1 MASII
6 KVDDVQDAAGNNII
20 NESGD
25 TITIGAAG
33 DTVDVPGT
41 EVKTNKVSPTSG
53 TGLQLGDSGDTI
65 TIPSGA
71 TITNS
76 GTATGFSSAIG
87 HSSVYMTADTA
98 ISGDGNLTAD
108 LSIYNASAAGTGI
121 IDDITSGE
129 IRVDKTGF
137 YLAIL
142 QFTGNITTGDDSFNQ
157 YIATTDGT
165 TISRRG
171 YGYTHI
177 EESDED
183 QFTTTIHAIVDVD
196 NVSNVKFLMR
206 FQGANNITLYGTGQ
220 SVTSLTLIR
229 LGDT

>member
-1 MASII
+1 MAYIGKQPAVAALTASDITDGIVSTAKIADTAITNAKLNADII
-6 KVDDVQDAAGNNII
+6 SA
-20 NESGD
+20 D
-25 TITIGAAG
+25 TA
-33 DTVDVPGT
+33 
-41 EVKTNKVSPTSG
+41 
-53 TGLQLGDSGDTI
+53 L
-65 TIPSGA
+65 GA
-71 TITNS
+71 TPADTDELLVSDAGVLKRMDYSYIK
-76 GTATGFSSAIG
+76 GATIG
-87 HSSVYMTADTA
+87 HSSVYMTSDTA
-98 ISGDGNLTAD
+98 ISGDGNLTAN
-108 LSIYNASAAGTGI
+108 LTIYLASAAGTGI
-121 IDDITSGE
+121 IDDISSGE

-137 YLAIL
+137 YLAIW
-142 QFTGNITTGDDSFNQ
+142 QCTGNITSGDDSFNH